1 MITNSP
7 YTNAA
12 THRPAEVGSGTLPVH
27 TPSRDGAQSVVRT
40 RRSGSFADGMTA
52 RADSAERTAGSFA
65 IGMAIHP
72 DRSRART
79 GCFADGLTAV
89 SERSRVRIG
98 SFADGMTARGL
109 GDGVARGADF
119 APGVSPAWGGVE
131 DAVYNSTSSVAQ
143 DAIAA

>member
-12 THRPAEVGSGTLPVH
+12 TKRPAEAGSETLPVH

-40 RRSGSFADGMTA
+40 RSGSFADGMTA
-52 RADSAERTAGSFA
+52 RSDSAERTAGSFA
-65 IGMAIHP
+65 IGMATQPQH
-72 DRSRART
+72 SRART
-79 GCFADGLTAV
+79 GSFADGLTAV
-89 SERSRVRIG
+89 SERNRVRIG

-119 APGVSPAWGGVE
+119 APGVSPAWGGGEHAVRD
-131 DAVYNSTSSVAQ
+131 DASSVAQ
-143 DAIAA
+143 DAVAA